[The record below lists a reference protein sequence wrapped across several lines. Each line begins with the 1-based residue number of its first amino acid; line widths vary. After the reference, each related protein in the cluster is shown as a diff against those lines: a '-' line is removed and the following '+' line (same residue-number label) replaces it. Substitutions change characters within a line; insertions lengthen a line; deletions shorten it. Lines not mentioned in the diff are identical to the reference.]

1 MNINEMKELIAAV
14 SQSELTGFDYVEGN
28 LSISLRKG
36 GEAPVV
42 VTKAAA
48 EASAAVVTAQQAAP
62 VAQEAQETPAVETQ
76 PAEVT
81 GNIVRSPLVGTAYVS
96 AEEGGEPLV
105 KVGDTV
111 KVGQTLIIVEAM
123 KLMNEIQS
131 DYAGVVKEILVE
143 NGQIVE
149 YDQPLFVIG

>member
-1 MNINEMKELIAAV
+1 MKELIAAV

-42 VTKAAA
+42 MTKAA
-48 EASAAVVTAQQAAP
+48 EAPAAVVTVQQAAP
-62 VAQEAQETPAVETQ
+62 VAQEAQETPAAEEQ

-96 AEEGGEPLV
+96 AEEGGEPFV

>member
-42 VTKAAA
+42 MTKAA
-48 EASAAVVTAQQAAP
+48 EAPAAVVTVQQAAP
-62 VAQEAQETPAVETQ
+62 VAQETPAAEEQ

>member
-42 VTKAAA
+42 MTKAA
-48 EASAAVVTAQQAAP
+48 EAPAAVVTVQQAAP
-62 VAQEAQETPAVETQ
+62 VAQEEQEIPAAEEQ

>member
-42 VTKAAA
+42 MTKAA
-48 EASAAVVTAQQAAP
+48 EAPAAVVTVQQAAP
-62 VAQEAQETPAVETQ
+62 VAQEAQETPVANEQ

>member
-1 MNINEMKELIAAV
+1 MKELIAVV

-42 VTKAAA
+42 MTKAA
-48 EASAAVVTAQQAAP
+48 EAPAAVVTVQQAAS
-62 VAQEAQETPAVETQ
+62 VAQKAQETPAAEEQ

-81 GNIVRSPLVGTAYVS
+81 GNIVRSPLVGTAYVA

>member
-42 VTKAAA
+42 MTKAA
-48 EASAAVVTAQQAAP
+48 EAPAAVVTVQQAAP
-62 VAQEAQETPAVETQ
+62 VAQEAQEIPAAEEQ

>member
-42 VTKAAA
+42 MTKAA
-48 EASAAVVTAQQAAP
+48 EAPAAVVTVQQAAP
-62 VAQEAQETPAVETQ
+62 VAQEAQETPVAKER

>member
-14 SQSELTGFDYVEGN
+14 SQSELAGFAYVEGD

-42 VTKAAA
+42 MTKAA
-48 EASAAVVTAQQAAP
+48 EAPAAVVTVQQAAP
-62 VAQEAQETPAVETQ
+62 VAQEAQETPAAEEQ

>member
-48 EASAAVVTAQQAAP
+48 EAQAEVVTAQPAAP
-62 VAQEAQETPAVETQ
+62 VAQAAPADEEQ
-76 PAEVT
+76 PEEVT

>member
-1 MNINEMKELIAAV
+1 MNTNEMKDFIAAV

-42 VTKAAA
+42 MTKAA
-48 EASAAVVTAQQAAP
+48 EAPAAVVTVQQAAP
-62 VAQEAQETPAVETQ
+62 VAQEAQETPAAEEQ

>member
-42 VTKAAA
+42 MTKAA
-48 EASAAVVTAQQAAP
+48 EAPAAVVTVQQAAP
-62 VAQEAQETPAVETQ
+62 VAQKAQETPVAEEQ

>member
-42 VTKAAA
+42 MTKAA
-48 EASAAVVTAQQAAP
+48 EAPAAVVTVQQAAP
-62 VAQEAQETPAVETQ
+62 VAQEAQETLAAEEQ

-81 GNIVRSPLVGTAYVS
+81 GNIVRSPLVGTACVS

>member
-1 MNINEMKELIAAV
+1 MKELIAAV

-28 LSISLRKG
+28 LSITLRKG

-42 VTKAAA
+42 MTKAA
-48 EASAAVVTAQQAAP
+48 EAPAAVVTVQQAAP
-62 VAQEAQETPAVETQ
+62 VAQETQETPVAKER

>member
-48 EASAAVVTAQQAAP
+48 EAPAAVVTVQQAAS
-62 VAQEAQETPAVETQ
+62 VAQKAQETPAAEEQ

-81 GNIVRSPLVGTAYVS
+81 GKIVRSPLGGTA
-96 AEEGGEPLV
+96 
-105 KVGDTV
+105 
-111 KVGQTLIIVEAM
+111 
-123 KLMNEIQS
+123 
-131 DYAGVVKEILVE
+131 
-143 NGQIVE
+143 
-149 YDQPLFVIG
+149 

>member
-42 VTKAAA
+42 MTKAA
-48 EASAAVVTAQQAAP
+48 EAPDAVVTVQQAVP
-62 VAQEAQETPAVETQ
+62 VAKKAQETPAVEEQ
-76 PAEVT
+76 PEEVT

>member
-42 VTKAAA
+42 MTKAA
-48 EASAAVVTAQQAAP
+48 EAPAAVVTVQQAAP
-62 VAQEAQETPAVETQ
+62 VAQEAQETPAAKEQ

>member
-1 MNINEMKELIAAV
+1 MKELIAAV

-42 VTKAAA
+42 MTKAA
-48 EASAAVVTAQQAAP
+48 EAPAAVVTAQQAAP
-62 VAQEAQETPAVETQ
+62 VAQEAQETPAAEEQ

>member
-1 MNINEMKELIAAV
+1 MKELIAAV

-42 VTKAAA
+42 MTKAA
-48 EASAAVVTAQQAAP
+48 EAPAAVVTVQQAAP
-62 VAQEAQETPAVETQ
+62 VAQEAQEIPAAEEQ